1 MPHST
6 ESRISYWCFARRFSA
21 MLLKVA
27 PGAEGLF
34 EAADLGAADL
44 GAADLEA
51 AGLEPGVGC
60 GRFLFKRQSDGK
72 AEGTRS

>member
-1 MPHST
+1 
-6 ESRISYWCFARRFSA
+6 
-21 MLLKVA
+21 MLLNLA

-34 EAADLGAADL
+34 DAADFGAADF

-51 AGLEPGVGC
+51 AGFEPGVGC

-72 AEGTRS
+72 AESTRS

>member
-1 MPHST
+1 
-6 ESRISYWCFARRFSA
+6 
-21 MLLKVA
+21 MLLKLA

-34 EAADLGAADL
+34 DAADFGAADF

-51 AGLEPGVGC
+51 AGFEPGLGC

-72 AEGTRS
+72 AESTRS

>member
-1 MPHST
+1 
-6 ESRISYWCFARRFSA
+6 

-44 GAADLEA
+44 EAAGLAAAGLAA

>member
-1 MPHST
+1 
-6 ESRISYWCFARRFSA
+6 
-21 MLLKVA
+21 MLLKLA

-34 EAADLGAADL
+34 DAADFGAAEF

-51 AGLEPGVGC
+51 AGFEPGVGC

-72 AEGTRS
+72 AESTRS

>member
-1 MPHST
+1 
-6 ESRISYWCFARRFSA
+6 
-21 MLLKVA
+21 MLLKLA

-34 EAADLGAADL
+34 DAADFGAADFEAADF

-51 AGLEPGVGC
+51 AGFEPGVGC

-72 AEGTRS
+72 AESTRS

>member
-1 MPHST
+1 
-6 ESRISYWCFARRFSA
+6 

-34 EAADLGAADL
+34 EAADL

>member
-1 MPHST
+1 
-6 ESRISYWCFARRFSA
+6 
-21 MLLKVA
+21 MLLKLA

-34 EAADLGAADL
+34 DAADFGAADFDAADFGAADF

-51 AGLEPGVGC
+51 AGFEPGVGC

-72 AEGTRS
+72 AERTRS

>member
-1 MPHST
+1 
-6 ESRISYWCFARRFSA
+6 

-44 GAADLEA
+44 EAAGLA
-51 AGLEPGVGC
+51 AGLEPGGGSCSSVSPMERQKVL
-60 GRFLFKRQSDGK
+60 GRNSGSRKH
-72 AEGTRS
+72 

>member
-1 MPHST
+1 
-6 ESRISYWCFARRFSA
+6 

-44 GAADLEA
+44 EA
-51 AGLEPGVGC
+51 AGLAAAGLGPGGGC

-72 AEGTRS
+72 AEGNRS

>member
-1 MPHST
+1 
-6 ESRISYWCFARRFSA
+6 

-44 GAADLEA
+44 DA
-51 AGLEPGVGC
+51 AGLAAACLEPGGGC
-60 GRFLFKRQSDGK
+60 GRFLFKRQSDGN

>member
-1 MPHST
+1 
-6 ESRISYWCFARRFSA
+6 

-44 GAADLEA
+44 EAAGLAA